1 MAGLMRISSNGDR
14 SSKPTLRPT
23 LVLGLGGT
31 GVDVLRF
38 FKRRLREAW
47 GLGPAEEIPGIIQL
61 LGVDTMPW
69 ANLPG
74 QEYLHRHEY
83 AYIGGYNATQVLRH
97 LDNHPAIKAWWNWP
111 PEMVPLGQIHSGAR
125 QIRCVGRLSFF
136 RRYRTFWS
144 HLEPKLS
151 RMAAVATIEETENR
165 GYPVIREGGIRHIYI
180 VTSLCGGTGS
190 GIFLDVAHKIR
201 HLFGEQ
207 AIITG
212 ILGMPSIFIEELDS
226 DLQKRR
232 IQANAYAALKELD
245 AFQSGHDFTVQY
257 PGEDPITVSRPFD
270 RIYLIERRNIAGE
283 VLDTLDDVKQMMAH
297 QIFLETVSHI
307 GSRIWSYDVN
317 ISQERHRDGTSML
330 AYSSFATSALVVP
343 KERML
348 EYCALKYAERLLDLG
363 LLRELEPE
371 DKNALMAEAQ
381 SVITFVQDTIM
392 GRKQRPATTT
402 APAASDVEE
411 EVFEEEDDFE
421 SFEEE
426 EEEEEDWEHE
436 GRPAPT
442 LWNEA
447 AYDRLL
453 QDLRDLLHQIVRHYG
468 LRGVHFFVDTLHQ
481 SLVAQ
486 REQAREDEDN
496 LTRRIETLEVNLARV
511 RDPFIVNLLN
521 FWPFDMLFVDN
532 LKRATRRERAV
543 LGEQMTRLTR
553 ARSRVQ
559 AMHGVWDQL
568 IPVLEELRWEVENR
582 IGDVEA
588 AREKGIVEPLGLFF
602 RLGGRATWEN
612 AYALTSEAVDDRY
625 IANEFERR
633 NWDRVLRHRL
643 SDSLNHL
650 AEDPVLFRVEVEISE
665 QRMFGETVYAKSLKL
680 LSHLPDNED
689 QPLTWFDIRDRLL
702 RHSRYEVVDVSI
714 QDEEFHFARILATNR
729 SLLQERVKQLFA
741 RCHPFWR
748 YDLDRGGLDEQDLE
762 HTILVGVDD
771 AIRHMKLYDDLLRD
785 YSEYERV
792 STGDP
797 LRIEACKISHGLP
810 IMYVENIETLQR
822 HYQEFITRSPVHLQ
836 MDWQNL
842 PEIVLADAVTHPARE
857 ASGRRSRLA

>member
-1 MAGLMRISSNGDR
+1 MVGPSRISSNGDL

-47 GLGPAEEIPGIIQL
+47 ELGPAEEIPGIIQL

-74 QEYLHRHEY
+74 EEYLHRHEY

-97 LDNHPAIKAWWNWP
+97 LDNHPTIKAWWNWP

-136 RRYRTFWS
+136 RRYRTFWNQ
-144 HLEPKLS
+144 LEPKLS

-212 ILGMPSIFIEELDS
+212 ILGMPSLFLEELDS

-245 AFQSGHDFTVQY
+245 AFQSGRDFIVQY
-257 PGEDPITVSRPFD
+257 PGEDPIVVSRPFD

-317 ISQERHRDGTSML
+317 ISQERHRQGTSML

-348 EYCALKYAERLLDLG
+348 EYCSLKYAERLLDLG

-371 DKNALMAEAQ
+371 DKNELMAEAQ
-381 SVITFVQDTIM
+381 SVITFVRDTVM
-392 GRKQRPATTT
+392 GRRQQQPTT
-402 APAASDVEE
+402 PGYASMEAEE
-411 EVFEEEDDFE
+411 EEFLDEED
-421 SFEEE
+421 FEEE
-426 EEEEEDWEHE
+426 EEEEEGWEQE
-436 GRPAPT
+436 EEQSISS
-442 LWNEA
+442 WNEA
-447 AYDRLL
+447 AYERLL
-453 QDLRDLLHQIVRHYG
+453 VDLRDQIHQIARRYG
-468 LRGVHFFVDTLHQ
+468 LRGAHYFVDTLNQ
-481 SLVAQ
+481 LLVEQ
-486 REQAREDEDN
+486 RERAREDEDHLIN
-496 LTRRIETLEVNLARV
+496 RIETLEVNLARV

-532 LKRATRRERAV
+532 LKRATRRERA
-543 LGEQMTRLTR
+543 LLSEQMARLSR
-553 ARSRVQ
+553 ARRRVQ
-559 AMHGVWDQL
+559 TMHDVWSKL
-568 IPVLEELRWEVENR
+568 APVTETLRWEIENR
-582 IGDVEA
+582 IGDMEA
-588 AREKGIVEPLGLFF
+588 AREKGIIEPLGLFF

-625 IANEFERR
+625 IVNDFERR
-633 NWDRVLRHRL
+633 NWERILSHRL
-643 SDSLNHL
+643 DDSLSQL
-650 AEDPVLFRVEVEISE
+650 AEDPLIFHIDIATSE
-665 QRMFGETVYAKSLKL
+665 QRAFGEVVYAKSLKL
-680 LSHLPDNED
+680 RSHLPDNQD

-702 RHSRYEVVDVSI
+702 NHSRHEVVEVSI
-714 QDEEFHFARILATNR
+714 QPEEFHFARILATNR
-729 SLLQERVKQLFA
+729 ALLQERVKQLFA

-771 AIRHMKLYDDLLRD
+771 NIRHMKLYDDLLRD

-822 HYQEFITRSPVHLQ
+822 HYREFLDRSPVHLQ
-836 MDWQNL
+836 ADWQDL
-842 PEIVLADAVTHPARE
+842 PEIVLVDPVT
-857 ASGRRSRLA
+857 

>member
-1 MAGLMRISSNGDR
+1 MVGSLRISSNGDL
-14 SSKPTLRPT
+14 SAKPTLRPT

-31 GVDVLRF
+31 GIDVLRF

-83 AYIGGYNATQVLRH
+83 AYIGGYNASQVLRH
-97 LDNHPAIKAWWNWP
+97 LDNHPTIKAWWNWP

-144 HLEPKLS
+144 QLEPKLN

-190 GIFLDVAHKIR
+190 GIFLDVAHKLR
-201 HLFGEQ
+201 HLFGEH

-212 ILGMPSIFIEELDS
+212 ILGMPSLFLEELDS

-245 AFQSGHDFTVQY
+245 AFQSGYDFVVQY

-317 ISQERHRDGTSML
+317 ISQERHRGRTSML

-348 EYCALKYAERLLDLG
+348 EYCSLKYAERLLDLG
-363 LLRELEPE
+363 LLRELTPE
-371 DKNALMAEAQ
+371 DKNEITAEAQ
-381 SVITFVQDTIM
+381 SVITFVQDTVL
-392 GRKQRPATTT
+392 GRRQQPTAVPATL
-402 APAASDVEE
+402 PAEE
-411 EVFEEEDDFE
+411 E
-421 SFEEE
+421 FEEE
-426 EEEEEDWEHE
+426 EEVEEEEWEQE
-436 GRPAPT
+436 GEAT
-442 LWNEA
+442 ASSWNEA
-447 AYDRLL
+447 AYEQLL
-453 QDLRDLLHQIVRHYG
+453 LDLRDEIHQVAQRYG
-468 LRGVHFFVDTLHQ
+468 LRGAHYFTDALNQAV
-481 SLVAQ
+481 VAQ
-486 REQAREDEDN
+486 RDQAHEDADN
-496 LTRRIETLEVNLARV
+496 LTSRIETLETNLARV

-532 LKRATRRERAV
+532 LKRATRRERAI
-543 LGEQMTRLTR
+543 LSEQMGRLSR
-553 ARSRVQ
+553 ARQRVQ
-559 AMHGVWDQL
+559 TLHEIWSRL
-568 IPVLEELRWEVENR
+568 IPVVERLRWEIENR
-582 IGDVEA
+582 IGDMEA
-588 AREKGIVEPLGLFF
+588 AREKGIIEPLGLFF
-602 RLGGRATWEN
+602 RLGARTTWEN

-625 IANEFERR
+625 IINDFERR
-633 NWDRVLRHRL
+633 NWERILIHRL
-643 SDSLNHL
+643 EQSLNQL
-650 AEDPVLFRVEVEISE
+650 AQDPLIFWVEMETSE
-665 QRMFGETVYAKSLKL
+665 QRAFGETTYTKSLKL
-680 LSHLPDNED
+680 RAHLGEHAD
-689 QPLTWFDIRDRLL
+689 QPITWFDIRDRLL
-702 RHSRYEVVDVSI
+702 DHSRREVVDVSI
-714 QDEEFHFARILATNR
+714 QPEEFHFSRILATNR
-729 SLLQERVKQLFA
+729 IMLQERVKQLFA

-762 HTILVGVDD
+762 QTILVGVDD
-771 AIRHMKLYDDLLRD
+771 PIRHLKLYDDLLRD

-792 STGDP
+792 ATGDP

-810 IMYVENIETLQR
+810 IMYVENIETLYR
-822 HYQEFITRSPVHLQ
+822 HYREFLERSPVHLQ
-836 MDWQNL
+836 AHWQDL
-842 PEIVLADAVTHPARE
+842 PEIVLTHMAE
-857 ASGRRSRLA
+857 GE

>member
-1 MAGLMRISSNGDR
+1 MAGLTRISPNGDQPT
-14 SSKPTLRPT
+14 KPTLRPT

-47 GLGPAEEIPGIIQL
+47 GLGSAEEIPGIIQL

-83 AYIGGYNATQVLRH
+83 AYIGGYNASQVLRH
-97 LDNHPAIKAWWNWP
+97 LDNHPTIKAWWNWP

-125 QIRCVGRLSFF
+125 QIRCIGRLSFF

-190 GIFLDVAHKIR
+190 GIFLDVAHKLR

-212 ILGMPSIFIEELDS
+212 ILGMPSIFLEELDS

-245 AFQSGHDFTVQY
+245 AFQSGRDFVVQY

-283 VLDTLDDVKQMMAH
+283 VLDTLDDVKQMIAH

-363 LLRELEPE
+363 LLRELKPE

-381 SVITFVQDTIM
+381 LVITFVRDTIM
-392 GRKQRPATTT
+392 GRRERQTPATTY
-402 APAASDVEE
+402 PGSDME
-411 EVFEEEDDFE
+411 E

-426 EEEEEDWEHE
+426 EELFEEFEDEEEEETWEQE
-436 GRPAPT
+436 EQQPLAT
-442 LWNEA
+442 WNEA

-453 QDLRDLLHQIVRHYG
+453 LDLRDQIHQIVRQYG
-468 LRGVHFFVDTLHQ
+468 LRGAHFFVDTLYQ
-481 SLVAQ
+481 SLLAQ

-496 LTRRIETLEVNLARV
+496 LTRRIEALEINLARV

-532 LKRATRRERAV
+532 LKRATRRERA
-543 LGEQMTRLTR
+543 LLSEQMMRLSR
-553 ARSRVQ
+553 ARTRVRT
-559 AMHGVWDQL
+559 MHDVWDQL
-568 IPVLEELRWEVENR
+568 IPVAEGLRWEIENR
-582 IGDVEA
+582 IGDMEA
-588 AREKGIVEPLGLFF
+588 AREKGIIEPLGLFF
-602 RLGGRATWEN
+602 RLGGRDTWEN

-625 IANEFERR
+625 IVNDFERR

-643 SDSLNHL
+643 EESLSRL
-650 AEDPVLFRVEVEISE
+650 AEDPVIFRVEVETSE
-665 QRMFGETVYAKSLKL
+665 QRAFGETVYAKSLKL
-680 LSHLPDNED
+680 VSHLPDHED

-729 SLLQERVKQLFA
+729 ALLQERVKQLFA

-771 AIRHMKLYDDLLRD
+771 AVRHMKLYDDLLRD

-810 IMYVENIETLQR
+810 IMYVENIEVLYR
-822 HYQEFITRSPVHLQ
+822 HYREFVTRGPVHLR
-836 MDWQNL
+836 MDWQDL
-842 PEIVLADAVTHPARE
+842 PEIVLAEAVARPADGPHEPQRP
-857 ASGRRSRLA
+857 GLA